1 MENTETLKFKIG
13 LSGSSSKKNPEF
25 SIGISG
31 KEYVKAKL
39 TGGPNAIE
47 YFEFEC
53 ELAEA
58 DYTFE
63 LTLLN
68 KLPFDTIQDENG
80 KIIEDML
87 LTIESLEVDSIE
99 LGQLKWSLSTYYPKY
114 PNSYL
119 NENQKSVNEVKNCV
133 NLGWNGTWQLA
144 FKSPFYIWLLENI

>member
-1 MENTETLKFKIG
+1 
-13 LSGSSSKKNPEF
+13 
-25 SIGISG
+25 
-31 KEYVKAKL
+31 
-39 TGGPNAIE
+39 
-47 YFEFEC
+47 
-53 ELAEA
+53 
-58 DYTFE
+58 
-63 LTLLN
+63 
-68 KLPFDTIQDENG
+68 
-80 KIIEDML
+80 ML